1 MYRRIIKRLVDF
13 SLTFIGVIFISPV
26 LLLLCLLVRIKLGS
40 PIFFK
45 QIRITKDEKPFVII
59 KFRTMTDARDAS
71 GQLLPDT
78 ERITKFGTFLRNSS
92 LDELPE
98 LINVLKG
105 EMSLVGPR
113 PLYPLYLPY
122 YKEDENL
129 RHTVRA
135 GITGLAQING
145 RALCKWDDR
154 FAMDVEYVKNMSLI
168 NDIKILWRTFFKV
181 AAQEDSSIPSVT
193 EEEGLHIL
201 RDVQQPEKIAYVEE
215 INKKYGV
222 KQMPVFTNNKE
233 YEEKTNN
240 TGDK

>member
-1 MYRRIIKRLVDF
+1 MYASFFKRILDFVLTLIGLFLITPILLV
-13 SLTFIGVIFISPV
+13 
-26 LLLLCLLVRIKLGS
+26 LCLLVRIKLGS
-40 PIFFK
+40 PILFK
-45 QIRITKDEKPFVII
+45 QIRITKDEKPFEIL
-59 KFRTMTDARDAS
+59 KFRTMIDARDEN

-78 ERITKFGTFLRNSS
+78 ERLTRFGTFLRNSS

-105 EMSLVGPR
+105 DMSLVGPR

-122 YKEDENL
+122 YKKEENL

-154 FAMDVEYVKNMSLI
+154 FAMDVEYVKNMSLV

-193 EEEGLHIL
+193 EEVGLHIL
-201 RDVQQPEKIAYVEE
+201 RKVQQPEKVVYVEE

-222 KQMPVFTNNKE
+222 KQMPIFTDNKS
-233 YEEKTNN
+233 KA
-240 TGDK
+240 

>member
-1 MYRRIIKRLVDF
+1 MYKNLYKRVLGF
-13 SLTFIGVIFISPV
+13 ILTLIGFVIISPV
-26 LLLLCLLVRIKLGS
+26 FLILCILVRIKLGS
-40 PIFFK
+40 PVFFT
-45 QIRITKDEKPFVII
+45 QIRITKGERPFRMI
-59 KFRTMTDARDAS
+59 KFRTMTDARDQN
-71 GQLLPDT
+71 GHLLPDT

-105 EMSLVGPR
+105 DMSLVGPR

-122 YKEDENL
+122 YKEKENL

-145 RALCKWDDR
+145 RAMCKWDDR
-154 FAMDVEYVKNMSLI
+154 FAMDVEYVNNMSLI

-181 AAQEDSSIPSVT
+181 AAQEDASIPSVT

-201 RDVQQPEKIAYVEE
+201 REVQQPEKIAYVEE
-215 INKKYGV
+215 INKEYGV
-222 KQMPVFTNNKE
+222 KQMPVFVNNNQH
-233 YEEKTNN
+233 EEETCNSR
-240 TGDK
+240 D

>member
-1 MYRRIIKRLVDF
+1 MYKSFVKRILDF
-13 SLTFIGVIFISPV
+13 ILTLIGVVLISPV
-26 LLLLCLLVRIKLGS
+26 LLVLCLLVRIKLGS

-45 QIRITKDEKPFVII
+45 QIRITKGEKPFEIL
-59 KFRTMTDARDAS
+59 KFRTMTDSRDVS

-78 ERITKFGTFLRNSS
+78 ERITRFGTFLRNSS

-122 YKEDENL
+122 YKKEENL

-168 NDIKILWRTFFKV
+168 NDFKILWRTFFKV

-201 RDVQQPEKIAYVEE
+201 REIQQPEKIAYVEE
-215 INKKYGV
+215 INKKFGV
-222 KQMPVFTNNKE
+222 KQMPVFINNKE
-233 YEEKTNN
+233 YEEKTSN
-240 TGDK
+240 TGD